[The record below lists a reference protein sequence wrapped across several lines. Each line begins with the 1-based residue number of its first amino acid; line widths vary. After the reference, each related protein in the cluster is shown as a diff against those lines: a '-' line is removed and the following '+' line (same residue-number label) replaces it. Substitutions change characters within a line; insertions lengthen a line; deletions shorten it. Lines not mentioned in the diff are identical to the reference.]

1 MDDNELVAR
10 ILDGDQLAVQTLHER
25 YAKKLF
31 NYIYSQTNHYHDSE
45 ELLQDIFFK
54 AALHLSLFRKQSSF
68 KTWIFKIARNAII
81 DYYKSAYIRN
91 HFVEFESHNS
101 EQHEA
106 ADATAIRHEQVKF
119 IHHAINELPL
129 SYRTVIYLRYIEDFT
144 LKETA
149 SVMGKTIYSIKA
161 LQKRAQKMLKDD
173 IGVEVLENGQRII

>member
-1 MDDNELVAR
+1 MDDNELVTR
-10 ILDGDQLAVQTLHER
+10 ILEGDQLAVNTLHER

-45 ELLQDIFFK
+45 ELIQDIFFK
-54 AALHLSLFRKQSSF
+54 AASNLSHFKKKSSF

-91 HFVEFESHNS
+91 HFIEYQSHNDGN
-101 EQHEA
+101 HEG
-106 ADATAIRHEQVKF
+106 ADATAIRHEQVEF
-119 IHHAINELPL
+119 IHHAINKLPL
-129 SYRTVIYLRYIEDFT
+129 SYRTVLYLRYIEDFT

-173 IGVEVLENGQRII
+173 IGVEVQEHVQEII